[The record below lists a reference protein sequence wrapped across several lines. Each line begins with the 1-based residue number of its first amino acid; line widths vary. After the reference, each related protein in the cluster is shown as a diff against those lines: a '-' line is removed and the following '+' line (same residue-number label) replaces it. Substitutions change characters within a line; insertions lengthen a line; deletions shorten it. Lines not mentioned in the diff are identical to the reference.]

1 MTALPVISGVYKIIC
16 VKTGKFY
23 VGSAKDIRHRQIQH
37 LCHLRKGDH
46 HCIYLQRAW
55 NKYGED
61 NFVFEVHKACDNYQE
76 EEKLVLDLLFDTGQL
91 LNTSKQVSGGD
102 LLSYHPNRDE
112 IIARRSQSFHETL
125 VTMSEEERKEK
136 WGRSGPD
143 NGMFGQHHSNESR
156 KQMSEKR
163 KGQVSTFLGRTHS
176 AEAKQKLSERAKL
189 RTGEKN
195 SFYGKTHS
203 DETKAKIRE
212 KRLGKKPGNIQY
224 YKIDDQYFGGLY
236 EASKYLGV
244 HVTVVSYRVNSKN
257 KRFDAYSVVS
267 KEEYL
272 ANKESW
278 ATGLAT

>member
-1 MTALPVISGVYKIIC
+1 MTVLPVISGVYKIVCI
-16 VKTGKFY
+16 KTGKFY

-61 NFVFEVHKACDNYQE
+61 NFEFEIHKACDNYQE
-76 EEKLVLDLLFDTGQL
+76 EEKLVLDILFDTGQL

-112 IIARRSQSFHETL
+112 IINRITKSIHEKIDSL
-125 VTMSEEERKEK
+125 SEKERKEK
-136 WGRSGPD
+136 WGRPGLS
-143 NGMFGQHHSNESR
+143 NGMFGKHHSAAAKEKVSKAHLGNHWARGAIRSKAHR
-156 KQMSEKR
+156 KAISD
-163 KGQVSTFLGRTHS
+163 F
-176 AEAKQKLSERAKL
+176 AKT

-195 SFYGKTHS
+195 PFYGKTHS
-203 DETKAKIRE
+203 DEAKAKMRE
-212 KRLGKKPGNIQY
+212 KRLGKKPGTTQY
-224 YKIDDQYFGGLY
+224 YKIDDRYFEGLY

-257 KRFDAYSVVS
+257 RRFDAYSVVS

-272 ANKESW
+272 AN
-278 ATGLAT
+278 AYRF